1 MVLIWYG
8 ILSVEVMTLKEK
20 RMIIRSFKD
29 RAVKK
34 YPVVVAETTHQDDLN
49 KAGITVAIVG
59 TDKSMLESILS
70 KLEVEWYNA
79 GGGDVIEDEVFIWR
93 ERGEA

>member
-8 ILSVEVMTLKEK
+8 LLSVEASSLKEK
-20 RMIIRSFKD
+20 RMVIRSFKD
-29 RAVKK
+29 RAMKK
-34 YPVVVAETTHQDDLN
+34 YPVVVAETTHQDALD

-59 TDKSMLESILS
+59 TDKAILDSILS

-79 GGGDVIEDEVFIWR
+79 GGGDIIEDEVFIWR
-93 ERGEA
+93 ERGG